1 MRELVLKVFIC
12 WFWFE
17 NTVYKRRKR
26 KKRKKN
32 NVMKWGGRGSGAVL
46 GWAVSL
52 HYYALDAHLS
62 CLPFCPQ
69 RTPHLIY
76 LQVHSLLVPWW
87 TFLWERERER
97 ESFYLSTS
105 KQPLDWL
112 FLLVKIFL
120 PYWNCKP
127 LFRIILILFL
137 FYVIF
142 RDKISLPRYATW
154 TYLMCCN
161 HVFVFCHFL

>member
-1 MRELVLKVFIC
+1 MGGKGE
-12 WFWFE
+12 
-17 NTVYKRRKR
+17 
-26 KKRKKN
+26 
-32 NVMKWGGRGSGAVL
+32 WGCIGM
-46 GWAVSL
+46 
-52 HYYALDAHLS
+52 S
-62 CLPFCPQ
+62 CLTALLCIRCSSELSAFLSSTH
-69 RTPHLIY
+69 TPSHLFTSTFTFG
-76 LQVHSLLVPWW
+76 SLVNFPLGER
-87 TFLWERERER
+87 ERERER

>member
-1 MRELVLKVFIC
+1 MHKEEWWGKVGVDWLMRELVLKVFIC

-32 NVMKWGGRGSGAVL
+32 NVMKWGGKGEWGCI
-46 GWAVSL
+46 GM
-52 HYYALDAHLS
+52 S
-62 CLPFCPQ
+62 CLTALLCIRCSSELSAFLSSTH
-69 RTPHLIY
+69 TPSHLFTSTFTFG
-76 LQVHSLLVPWW
+76 SLVNFPLGER
-87 TFLWERERER
+87 ERERER

-120 PYWNCKP
+120 PY
-127 LFRIILILFL
+127 
-137 FYVIF
+137 
-142 RDKISLPRYATW
+142 
-154 TYLMCCN
+154 
-161 HVFVFCHFL
+161 

>member
-1 MRELVLKVFIC
+1 MGGKGE
-12 WFWFE
+12 
-17 NTVYKRRKR
+17 
-26 KKRKKN
+26 
-32 NVMKWGGRGSGAVL
+32 WGCIGM
-46 GWAVSL
+46 
-52 HYYALDAHLS
+52 S
-62 CLPFCPQ
+62 CLTALLCIRCSSELSAFLSSTH
-69 RTPHLIY
+69 TPSHLFTSTFTFG
-76 LQVHSLLVPWW
+76 SLVNFPLG
-87 TFLWERERER
+87 ERERER

-154 TYLMCCN
+154 TYLMSCN

>member
-1 MRELVLKVFIC
+1 MGGKGE
-12 WFWFE
+12 
-17 NTVYKRRKR
+17 
-26 KKRKKN
+26 
-32 NVMKWGGRGSGAVL
+32 WGCIGM
-46 GWAVSL
+46 
-52 HYYALDAHLS
+52 S
-62 CLPFCPQ
+62 CLTALLCIRCSSELSAFLSSTH
-69 RTPHLIY
+69 TPSHLFTSTFTFG
-76 LQVHSLLVPWW
+76 SLVNFPLGE
-87 TFLWERERER
+87 TERERERER

>member
-1 MRELVLKVFIC
+1 MGGKGE
-12 WFWFE
+12 
-17 NTVYKRRKR
+17 
-26 KKRKKN
+26 
-32 NVMKWGGRGSGAVL
+32 WGCIGM
-46 GWAVSL
+46 
-52 HYYALDAHLS
+52 S
-62 CLPFCPQ
+62 CLTALLCIRCSSELSAFLSSTH
-69 RTPHLIY
+69 TPSHLFTSTFTFG
-76 LQVHSLLVPWW
+76 SLVNFPLG
-87 TFLWERERER
+87 ERERER

>member
-1 MRELVLKVFIC
+1 MGGKG
-12 WFWFE
+12 
-17 NTVYKRRKR
+17 
-26 KKRKKN
+26 
-32 NVMKWGGRGSGAVL
+32 KWGCIGM
-46 GWAVSL
+46 
-52 HYYALDAHLS
+52 S
-62 CLPFCPQ
+62 CLTALLCIRCSSELSAFLSSTH
-69 RTPHLIY
+69 TPSHLFTSTFTFG
-76 LQVHSLLVPWW
+76 SLVNFPLG
-87 TFLWERERER
+87 ERERER